1 MNKVV
6 RMIWTVLIAV
16 AVFYVIVCIY
26 IYLAQEKMIFYPTS
40 DVALTPERVNLEY
53 EEIFVKAGEVDS
65 ICAWFFP
72 KDINYLTHKTVL
84 FANGN
89 AGNMSYRLETILF
102 LNKLDANILMFDY
115 RGYWKSSGKPSE
127 LATYED
133 IESCYN
139 WLIEVKGVKP
149 ENIILFGR
157 SLGGAVAIDLATKV
171 KCGGLIVESSFTSTG
186 AMASHVFPFF
196 PVGFLSKY
204 KYDSINKIKSV
215 NCPLLVTH
223 SSEDEII
230 PFKMGQMLFDEAKE
244 PKQFVQIRGGHNDR
258 EYLQDS
264 SYREALLKMLSD

>member
-6 RMIWTVLIAV
+6 RMIWTFLIAV

-102 LNKLDANILMFDY
+102 LNKLDANVLMFDY

-127 LATYED
+127 QATYED

-157 SLGGAVAIDLATKV
+157 SLGGAVAIDMATKV

-264 SYREALLKMLSD
+264 SYREALLKMLSN